1 MYHICHTCVVEQ
13 TTIINLVTGKAKKTE
28 GTIRVNGEV
37 VDDLSKWKKLVGFV
51 PQEDVMIRNLTVRDN
66 IGFSANYRL
75 PAAMSYADAQGVVN
89 DTLLS
94 LGIDHVQHSII
105 GDERERGVSGGQR
118 KRVNIGI
125 ELAAL
130 PRVLFLD
137 EPTSGLD
144 STSSTTLTK
153 QLKQIAQDQ
162 KVTIAAVIHQPSMAT
177 FHEFDDLLL
186 LGRGGMV
193 VYQGPVCDAVAYF
206 SSIGFEMK
214 TPMNPADFFLDITN
228 GAVDRE
234 NDASFET
241 PDLFRFWDNKLAGRA
256 VDYNGDGDNLQL
268 PSPECSMDNDSVQTT
283 MDSVKYE
290 EEIEATLNPL
300 VSTRNF
306 CLFVLK
312 YLEFVWDCL
321 VDWCCGVQEVAV
333 GAFANC
339 AHKEEVRVTPGF
351 TWQLLLCIKRAF
363 KQKYRNY
370 GALATQMLIHMGVA
384 IVVGSVSTDLQY
396 VGPLPGVICATV
408 TRDLYTPCMDP
419 LVDSYTGTA
428 NFLALGTI
436 FAAISV
442 STITFGGEQ
451 VNYWRE
457 SAAGLRTVPY
467 FIAKWIVEFP
477 NIVLASCFFWLAF
490 RIRFPNTNSSN
501 ALFVFFFAVYWWSWS
516 LGFLLSALVAPDK
529 VFLLGVLV
537 AILLAVG
544 FSGSNPTLTEVDDMS
559 PAVSWLWSCSGTR
572 WLLEAFYVSQ
582 VEYYETVPS
591 GPLEGLPYMNVDAGL
606 ETNGYSINN
615 FDRSISGLWWCG
627 VGYGLLAMIIMTAS
641 NRDKKK

>member
-1 MYHICHTCVVEQ
+1 
-13 TTIINLVTGKAKKTE
+13 
-28 GTIRVNGEV
+28 VNGEV
-37 VDDLSKWKKLVGFV
+37 VDDLRKWKKLVGFV

-75 PAAMSYADAQGVVN
+75 PDSMSYSEAQGVVN

-153 QLKQIAQDQ
+153 QLKNIAVEQN
-162 KVTIAAVIHQPSMAT
+162 VTIAAVIHQPSMAT
-177 FHEFDDLLL
+177 FEAFDDLLL

-206 SSIGFEMK
+206 SSIGFNMK

-228 GAVDRE
+228 GAIERE
-234 NDASFET
+234 NDPAFKT
-241 PDLFRFWDNKLAGRA
+241 PDLFRFWNNKLNGRPL
-256 VDYNGDGDNLQL
+256 DYIPDDDHHALL
-268 PSPECSMDNDSVQTT
+268 RTT
-283 MDSVKYE
+283 TLVGSSQHE
-290 EEIEATLNPL
+290 EDIDATLSPFA
-300 VSTRNF
+300 SARNF
-306 CLFVLK
+306 CLFVHK
-312 YLEFVWDCL
+312 FFEFVWHYL
-321 VDWCCGVQEVAV
+321 VETWDGIKEVNMDSVTAY
-333 GAFANC
+333 FSR
-339 AHKEEVRVTPGF
+339 KEEVRVTPGV

-408 TRDLYTPCMDP
+408 TRDLYTPCSKP
-419 LVDSYTGTA
+419 LIDSYAGTA

-442 STITFGGEQ
+442 SAITFGGEQ

-457 SAAGLRTVPY
+457 SAAGLKTIPY
-467 FIAKWIVEFP
+467 FFAKWLIEFP
-477 NIVLASCFFWLAF
+477 NILLASCFFWLAF
-490 RIRFPNTNSSN
+490 QIRFPNTNSSG
-501 ALFVFFFAVYWWSWS
+501 ALFLFFFSVYWWSWS

-544 FSGSNPTLTEVDDMS
+544 FSGINPTLDEVNDMS
-559 PAVSWLWSCSGTR
+559 PAISWLWSCSGTR

-591 GPLEGLPYMNVDAGL
+591 GPLEGQPYMDVEAGL
-606 ETNGYSINN
+606 ETYGYDIDN
-615 FDRSISGLWWCG
+615 FETAIGGLWWCG
-627 VGYGLLAMIIMTAS
+627 LGYGLLALVIMMNS

>member
-1 MYHICHTCVVEQ
+1 LQ

-75 PAAMSYADAQGVVN
+75 PASMSYDEAQGVVN

-153 QLKQIAQDQ
+153 QLKSIAVEQ

-206 SSIGFEMK
+206 SSIGFNMK

-228 GAVDRE
+228 GAIERD
-234 NDASFET
+234 NDPSFET
-241 PDLFRFWDNKLAGRA
+241 PDLFRFWNNKLNGRPL
-256 VDYNGDGDNLQL
+256 DYNPDDDHASPIHGGTGDAGGLVRTATLVGSTQHEQDI
-268 PSPECSMDNDSVQTT
+268 D
-283 MDSVKYE
+283 
-290 EEIEATLNPL
+290 ATLNPL
-300 VSTRNF
+300 TSSKNF
-306 CLFVLK
+306 CHFVRK
-312 YLEFVWDCL
+312 FFEFIWHAI
-321 VDWCCGVQEVAV
+321 VDTCVGIQEVIIL
-333 GAFANC
+333 AFSNC
-339 AHKEEVRVTPGF
+339 GRKEEVRVTPGA
-351 TWQLLLCIKRAF
+351 TWQLLLCMKRAF

-384 IVVGSVSTDLQY
+384 LVVGSVSTDLQY
-396 VGPLPGVICATV
+396 VGPLPDVICSTV
-408 TRDLYTPCMDP
+408 TRDLFTPCTDP
-419 LVDSYTGTA
+419 LVDSYASTA
-428 NFLALGTI
+428 NFLSLGTI

-457 SAAGLRTVPY
+457 SAAGLRTTPY
-467 FIAKWIVEFP
+467 FIAKWLIEFP

-490 RIRFPNTNSSN
+490 QIRFPNTNSSG
-501 ALFVFFFAVYWWSWS
+501 ALFLFFFSVYWWAWS

-529 VFLLGVLV
+529 VFLLGVLA

-544 FSGSNPTLTEVDDMS
+544 FSGTNPTIDEVNDMS
-559 PAVSWLWSCSGTR
+559 PAISWLWSCSGTR

-582 VEYYETVPS
+582 VDYYETVPS
-591 GPLEGLPYMNVDAGL
+591 GPLEGEPYMNVQAGL
-606 ETNGYSINN
+606 DKYGYNIDN
-615 FDRSISGLWWCG
+615 FGRSIRGLWWCG
-627 VGYGLLAMIIMTAS
+627 LGYGLLALVIMMNS